1 MNIVNSITS
10 LAGLTPKQN
19 GGKKTMKKTMKNK
32 SLCKGARVEKPNK
45 CKKLKGCKVAKGTK
59 RVFCRKTK
67 NKSMKNKSMKNKSM
81 KNKSMKN
88 KK

>member
-1 MNIVNSITS
+1 MSLIATASPWNSSDST
-10 LAGLTPKQN
+10 
-19 GGKKTMKKTMKNK
+19 KKRIPTMRKTMKNK

-45 CKKLKGCKVAKGTK
+45 CKKLKGCKVAKGTR

-81 KNKSMKN
+81 KNKK
-88 KK
+88 

>member
-10 LAGLTPKQN
+10 LAGLTPKKN
-19 GGKKTMKKTMKNK
+19 GGKKTMRKTMRKTMKNK

-67 NKSMKNKSMKNKSM
+67 NKSMKNKSMKNK
-81 KNKSMKN
+81 K
-88 KK
+88 